1 MQGKKGVWI
10 KLPIHLVNLVE
21 ALVKVTNFIA
31 YLNDDGC
38 AWNVWLMKIG
48 MLLMQLGINSIINL
62 FPWHFYAGGFLV
74 SSCRTKIFNACILD
88 SRKSKYYSCKC
99 HTQGGHW
106 FICDEWK
113 TRGFPPQSM
122 II

>member
-48 MLLMQLGINSIINL
+48 MLLMLLGIN
-62 FPWHFYAGGFLV
+62 
-74 SSCRTKIFNACILD
+74 
-88 SRKSKYYSCKC
+88 
-99 HTQGGHW
+99 
-106 FICDEWK
+106 FIY
-113 TRGFPPQSM
+113 
-122 II
+122 